1 MINDILNQCVTEIK
15 KPENIQLL
23 IDPIIN
29 HTLCRLK
36 PYILCIT
43 IVFTLIV
50 ILIVTILV
58 IILKNNKI

>member
-1 MINDILNQCVTEIK
+1 MINDILSQCLEEIK
-15 KPENIQLL
+15 KPENIQII

-29 HTLCRLK
+29 QTLCRLK

-43 IVFTLIV
+43 IIFTLIV

-58 IILKNNKI
+58 IILKNNSN